1 MIMVP
6 PTWGKG
12 APKPPSY
19 RSIDVVHA
27 IGCQVVKSRKYFDI
41 LLFNVQHFEQIR
53 VLIMFVEEDGVCT
66 YDIIQRKWVWLAT

>member
-12 APKPPSY
+12 APKPPSH

-53 VLIMFVEEDGVCT
+53 VLIKFVEEDGDCT
-66 YDIIQRKWVWLAT
+66 HDVIQRKSVWLVT

>member
-1 MIMVP
+1 MVP

-27 IGCQVVKSRKYFDI
+27 ISCQVVKSRKYFDI

-53 VLIMFVEEDGVCT
+53 LLIMFVQEDGDYT
-66 YDIIQRKWVWLAT
+66 HDIIQRKSVWLAT